1 MKAHAIPRADPPPA
15 RPGAIVMATL
25 LIAFAFAMPPDLVA
39 YSVYAASMLIAL
51 GLYTLFFA
59 RDVLRGMI
67 FKQYLLFAGLALLY
81 VSLSV
86 LGVIRPAMRLSD
98 PGLVVPQAAG
108 LLLIITA
115 LPAFTHA
122 AGMIFLPRLRVVP
135 FAAILLAVLLSVLF
149 LRHTENILI
158 RGGIYG
164 VRAPA
169 LLLHFLYFFVVL
181 RISDN
186 RGIRCLL
193 LLLPLP
199 FSGAASNALIQL
211 ALAGLVLARR
221 PQQAL
226 LALVAGLI
234 VLILGLTYFLDP
246 LRSLGLVDPNVGIRS
261 ILWRHAIESVATHP
275 LGIGYGSGWTD
286 FQALR
291 DPGIRH
297 LYAFSLSRSLQVAN
311 HSSFLDLPLRLGWLG
326 LLLFGSMLYRL
337 WRDCAQR
344 PFALEAT
351 AALFIV
357 LIAAAFNP
365 VVESAR
371 SALFVALALGYMRA
385 TAMFAPE
392 NASRADKPLPDTIVP
407 AISPRERRVAL
418 AAQDGGAIL

>member
-1 MKAHAIPRADPPPA
+1 MKAHAVHPADPPPA
-15 RPGAIVMATL
+15 RQGAVAMATL
-25 LIAFAFAMPPDLVA
+25 LIAFAFAMPPDLVS
-39 YSVYAASMLIAL
+39 YSAYAAAMLIAL
-51 GLYTLFFA
+51 GLYTVFFA
-59 RDVLRGMI
+59 RDVLRALI
-67 FKQYLLFAGLALLY
+67 FKEYLLFAGLALLY
-81 VSLSV
+81 VGLSV
-86 LGVIRPAMRLSD
+86 FGVIRPAMRLSD
-98 PGLVVPQAAG
+98 PGAVLPQAAG
-108 LLLIITA
+108 LLLIIAA

-122 AGMIFLPRLRVVP
+122 AGMIFLPRLRIVP
-135 FAAILLAVLLSVLF
+135 FAAIMLAVLLSITF
-149 LRHTENILI
+149 WRDTENILI
-158 RGGIYG
+158 RGGVYG

-181 RISDN
+181 RISGN

-199 FSGAASNALIQL
+199 LSGAASNALIQL
-211 ALAGLVLARR
+211 ALAGLVLAGR
-221 PQQAL
+221 PRQVL

-234 VLILGLTYFLDP
+234 ALMLGLTYFLDT
-246 LRSLGLVDPNVGIRS
+246 LRGIGLADPNVGIRS
-261 ILWRHAIESVATHP
+261 ILWRHAVESVATHP

-297 LYAFSLSRSLQVAN
+297 LYAFNLSRSLQIAN
-311 HSSFLDLPLRLGWLG
+311 HSSFLDLPLRLGWLS
-326 LLLFGSMLYRL
+326 LLLFALMLRRL

-357 LIAAAFNP
+357 LVAAAFNP
-365 VVESAR
+365 VIESAR

-392 NASRADKPLPDTIVP
+392 NAARAGKPLPDAFVP

-418 AAQDGGAIL
+418 AAQNGGAIL